1 MAISRRMNKLWY
13 SQTMGHCAT
22 VKKEMVIIL
31 LCHVIKR
38 ETQVVEEHLLADA
51 FCILK
56 FMCVC
61 VREVCLKYTEKSL
74 GSLHTKHINSVYLW

>member
-1 MAISRRMNKLWY
+1 MNKLWY